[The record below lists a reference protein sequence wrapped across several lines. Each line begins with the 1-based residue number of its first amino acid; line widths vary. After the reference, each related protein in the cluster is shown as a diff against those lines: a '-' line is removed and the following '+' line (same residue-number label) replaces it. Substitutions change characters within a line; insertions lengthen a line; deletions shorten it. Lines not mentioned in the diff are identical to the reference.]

1 MNILQLLKSRYNDVK
16 NANITIGSMRF
27 LEIVIAF
34 SFIPVV
40 VTVGMFCAVT
50 TFHWTDAWCFQVI
63 EEGMKIID
71 HTWSAQLVAGVL
83 AYASKLKDTNHDGI
97 IDEFEGKESK

>member
-1 MNILQLLKSRYNDVK
+1 MNILQLLKARYNDVK

-27 LEIVIAF
+27 LEVVIAV

-40 VTVGMFCAVT
+40 VTIGMFCAVT
-50 TFHWTDAWCFQVI
+50 AFHLTDAWCFQVI

-71 HTWSAQLVAGVL
+71 HIWSAQIVAGVL
-83 AYASKLKDTNHDGI
+83 AYAAKLKDTNHNGI
-97 IDEFEGKESK
+97 IDDFEGSESK